1 MGKTLSAS
9 ALNGTKCALASPQA
23 RILEVARE
31 LFCRD
36 GIHATGID
44 RILSD
49 AGASKMTL
57 YARFGS
63 KTGLLRAVL
72 LEEGEEWRN
81 RFFAQ
86 IGTVGTDPATQLRAI
101 IPALKAWFSG
111 ERFYG
116 CAFMNAVAEHQ
127 KGEPWLRELAAAHH
141 RKILAELDNLAERA
155 GYAEPPLLAR
165 QLLLLI
171 DGTIAA
177 LMVSGDPLVLDIAS
191 RNLDAI
197 LSTAQRAGPGNDVR
211 GDTSERI
218 GPTNK

>member
-1 MGKTLSAS
+1 MGKTLSVS
-9 ALNGTKCALASPQA
+9 ALNGPESEAPSPQA

-36 GIHATGID
+36 GVHATGID
-44 RILSD
+44 RILTE

-57 YARFGS
+57 YTRYGS

-72 LEEGEEWRN
+72 LEEGEEWRE
-81 RFFAQ
+81 RFFSQ
-86 IGTVGTDPATQLRAI
+86 LGTIGADPATQLRAI
-101 IPALKAWFSG
+101 IPALKTWFSG

-127 KGEPWLRELAAAHH
+127 KEEPWLRELAAAHH
-141 RKILAELDNLAERA
+141 REILAKLGNLAGRA
-155 GYAEPPLLAR
+155 GYAETQLLAR

-177 LMVSGDPLVLDIAS
+177 LMVSGDPTVLDIAT
-191 RNLDAI
+191 RNLDAV
-197 LSTAQRAGPGNDVR
+197 LSTAERTGGN
-211 GDTSERI
+211 RI
-218 GPTNK
+218 NLKRN

>member
-1 MGKTLSAS
+1 MVKMLSAS
-9 ALNGTKCALASPQA
+9 ALNRPESESPSPQA

-44 RILSD
+44 RILTE

-57 YARFGS
+57 YTRYGS

-72 LEEGEEWRN
+72 LEEGEEWREH
-81 RFFAQ
+81 FFAQ
-86 IGTVGTDPATQLRAI
+86 LGTVGADPAAQLRAI
-101 IPALKAWFSG
+101 IPALKTWFSG

-127 KGEPWLRELAAAHH
+127 KEEPWLRELAAAHH
-141 RKILAELDNLAERA
+141 REILAKLDNLAGRA

-177 LMVSGDPLVLDIAS
+177 LMVSGDPVVLDIAS

-197 LSTAQRAGPGNDVR
+197 LSTAQRT
-211 GDTSERI
+211 GDDRI
-218 GPTNK
+218 NLQRN